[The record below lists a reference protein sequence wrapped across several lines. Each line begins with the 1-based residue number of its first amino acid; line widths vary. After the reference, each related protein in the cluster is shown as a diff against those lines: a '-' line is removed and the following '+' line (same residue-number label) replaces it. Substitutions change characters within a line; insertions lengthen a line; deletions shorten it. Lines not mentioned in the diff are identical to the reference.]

1 MVMKKKLSE
10 IDIEPVS
17 HQTMADIVEMKLLA
31 FLKKNAFKPGDALP
45 KELELAEALGVS
57 RNILREALSRLR
69 MLGMVDTK
77 KRRGM
82 VLSSP
87 DILGSLEKVMD
98 PLIIDESTLQD
109 FFELRLTLEMGLA
122 DILFIRKTTKDIAEL
137 EQIALAEKVR
147 DKSDVAFRI
156 KSEVEFHGKIYRMT
170 GNDTMQRFQTML
182 LPIFGHLVS
191 IEKKPAGGKV
201 THLDLVNLLKTGT
214 REEFRKGM
222 REHLEH
228 HFNRIVK

>member
-1 MVMKKKLSE
+1 MKKKIAT

-17 HQTMADIVEMKLLA
+17 HQTMADIVELKLLA

-45 KELELAEALGVS
+45 KELELAEAMGVS

-82 VLSSP
+82 VLASP

-98 PLIIDESTLQD
+98 PLIIDENTLQD

-122 DILFIRKTTKDIAEL
+122 DILYIRKTRKDIAEL
-137 EQIALAEKVR
+137 EAIALAEKVR
-147 DKSDVAFRI
+147 DKNDVAFRI

-170 GNDTMQRFQTML
+170 GNHTMQRFQTML

-191 IEKKPAGGKV
+191 LEKKPAGGKV

-214 REEFRKGM
+214 REAFRKGM
-222 REHLEH
+222 RAHLEH
-228 HFNRIVK
+228 HFKRIVK

>member
-1 MVMKKKLSE
+1 MKKKLAA

-17 HQTMADIVEMKLLA
+17 HQTMADIVELKLLA
-31 FLKKNAFKPGDALP
+31 FLKNNAFKPGDALP
-45 KELELAEALGVS
+45 KEMELAAALGVS

-69 MLGMVDTK
+69 VLGMVDSK

-82 VLSSP
+82 VLTSP

-122 DILFIRKTTKDIAEL
+122 DILFIRKTKKDIAEL

-147 DKSDVAFRI
+147 GKNDVAFRI

-170 GNDTMQRFQTML
+170 GNHTMQRFQTML
-182 LPIFGHLVS
+182 LPIFGHLVAL
-191 IEKKPAGGKV
+191 EKKPIGGKV

-214 REEFRKGM
+214 REAFRKGM
-222 REHLEH
+222 RDHLEH
-228 HFNRIVK
+228 HFKRIAK

>member
-1 MVMKKKLSE
+1 MKNKLAA

-17 HQTMADIVEMKLLA
+17 HQTMADIVELKLLA
-31 FLKKNAFKPGDALP
+31 FLKNNAFKPGDALP
-45 KELELAEALGVS
+45 KEMELAEALGVS

-69 MLGMVDTK
+69 MLGMVDSK

-82 VLSSP
+82 VLTSP

-122 DILFIRKTTKDIAEL
+122 DILFIRKTKKDIAEL

-147 DKSDVAFRI
+147 DKNDVAFRI

-170 GNDTMQRFQTML
+170 GNETMQRFQTML
-182 LPIFGHLVS
+182 LQ
-191 IEKKPAGGKV
+191 
-201 THLDLVNLLKTGT
+201 
-214 REEFRKGM
+214 GM
-222 REHLEH
+222 RDHLGP
-228 HFNRIVK
+228 HFKRIIK

>member
-1 MVMKKKLSE
+1 MKKKLAA

-17 HQTMADIVEMKLLA
+17 HQTMADIVELKLLA
-31 FLKKNAFKPGDALP
+31 FLKNNAFKPGDPLP
-45 KELELAEALGVS
+45 KEMELAEALGVS

-69 MLGMVDTK
+69 VLGMVDTK

-82 VLSSP
+82 VLTSP
-87 DILGSLEKVMD
+87 DILSSLEKVMD

-122 DILFIRKTTKDIAEL
+122 DILFIRKTKKDIAEL

-147 DKSDVAFRI
+147 DKNDVAFRI

-182 LPIFGHLVS
+182 LPIFGHLVAL
-191 IEKKPAGGKV
+191 EKKPIGGKV

-214 REEFRKGM
+214 REAFRKGM
-222 REHLEH
+222 RDHLEH
-228 HFNRIVK
+228 HFKRIVK

>member
-147 DKSDVAFRI
+147 DKNDVAFRI

>member
-1 MVMKKKLSE
+1 MKSNKKEYIEIERISQKTMV
-10 IDIEPVS
+10 DV
-17 HQTMADIVEMKLLA
+17 VEMKLLD
-31 FLKKNAFKPGDALP
+31 FLKKNAFTPGDALP
-45 KELELAEALGVS
+45 KEVELAKALGVS

-77 KRRGM
+77 KKRGM
-82 VLSSP
+82 VFSSP
-87 DILGSLEKVMD
+87 DILGSLEKFMD

-109 FFELRLTLEMGLA
+109 LFELRLTLEMGLA
-122 DILFIRKTTKDIAEL
+122 DILFIRKTKKDIAEL

-147 DKSDVAFRI
+147 KKNDVAFRV

-170 GNDTMQRFQTML
+170 GNNTMQRFQTML

-191 IEKKPAGGKV
+191 LEKKPVGGKV

-214 REEFRKGM
+214 REDFRKGM
-222 REHLEH
+222 RDHLEH
-228 HFNRIVK
+228 HFDRIVK

>member
-1 MVMKKKLSE
+1 VMKKKLSE

-17 HQTMADIVEMKLLA
+17 HQTMADIVELKLLA
-31 FLKKNAFKPGDALP
+31 FLKKNAFKLGDALP
-45 KELELAEALGVS
+45 KEIELAEALGVS

-69 MLGMVDTK
+69 MLGLIDTK

-98 PLIIDESTLQD
+98 PLIIDENTLQD

-122 DILFIRKTTKDIAEL
+122 DIIFIRKTTKDIAEL

-147 DKSDVAFRI
+147 DKNDVAFRI

-170 GNDTMQRFQTML
+170 GNETMQRFQTML

>member
-1 MVMKKKLSE
+1 MKSNKKE
-10 IDIEPVS
+10 HIDIERIS
-17 HQTMADIVEMKLLA
+17 QKTMVDVVEMKLLD

-45 KELELAEALGVS
+45 KEVELAEALGVS

-77 KRRGM
+77 KKRGM
-82 VLSSP
+82 VFSSP
-87 DILGSLEKVMD
+87 DILGSLEKFMD

-109 FFELRLTLEMGLA
+109 LFELRLTLEMGLA
-122 DILFIRKTTKDIAEL
+122 DILFIRKTKKDIAEL
-137 EQIALAEKVR
+137 EQIVLAEKVR
-147 DKSDVAFRI
+147 KKNDVAFRI

-170 GNDTMQRFQTML
+170 GNNTMQRFQTML

-191 IEKKPAGGKV
+191 LEKKPVGGKV

-214 REEFRKGM
+214 REDFRKGM
-222 REHLEH
+222 RDHLEH
-228 HFNRIVK
+228 HFDRIVK

>member
-1 MVMKKKLSE
+1 MKKKLSE

-17 HQTMADIVEMKLLA
+17 HQTMADIVELKLLA

-45 KELELAEALGVS
+45 KEIELAEALGVS

-98 PLIIDESTLQD
+98 PLIIDENTLQD

-122 DILFIRKTTKDIAEL
+122 DILFIRKTAKDIAEL
-137 EQIALAEKVR
+137 EQIAMAEKVR
-147 DKSDVAFRI
+147 DKNDVDFRI

-170 GNDTMQRFQTML
+170 GNETMQRFQTML

>member
-1 MVMKKKLSE
+1 LKSNKKE
-10 IDIEPVS
+10 HIDIERIS
-17 HQTMADIVEMKLLA
+17 QKTMVDVVEMKLLD

-45 KELELAEALGVS
+45 KEVELAEALGVS

-77 KRRGM
+77 KKRGM
-82 VLSSP
+82 VFSSP
-87 DILGSLEKVMD
+87 DILGSLEKFMD

-109 FFELRLTLEMGLA
+109 LFELRLTLEMGLA
-122 DILFIRKTTKDIAEL
+122 DILFIRKTKKDIAEL
-137 EQIALAEKVR
+137 EQIVLAEKVR
-147 DKSDVAFRI
+147 KKNDVAFRI

-170 GNDTMQRFQTML
+170 GNNTMQRFQTML

-191 IEKKPAGGKV
+191 LEKKPVGGKV

-214 REEFRKGM
+214 REDFRKGM
-222 REHLEH
+222 RDHLEH
-228 HFNRIVK
+228 HFDRIVK

>member
-1 MVMKKKLSE
+1 MKKKLSE

-17 HQTMADIVEMKLLA
+17 HQTMADIVELKLLA

-45 KELELAEALGVS
+45 KEIELAEALGVS

-98 PLIIDESTLQD
+98 PLIIDEDTLQD

-147 DKSDVAFRI
+147 DKNDVDFRI

-170 GNDTMQRFQTML
+170 GNETMQRFQTML

-214 REEFRKGM
+214 REDFRKGM

>member
-1 MVMKKKLSE
+1 MKKKLSE

-17 HQTMADIVEMKLLA
+17 HQTMADIVELKLLA

-45 KELELAEALGVS
+45 KEIELAEALGVS

-98 PLIIDESTLQD
+98 PLIIDENTLQD

-147 DKSDVAFRI
+147 DKNDVAFRI

-170 GNDTMQRFQTML
+170 GNETMQRFQTML

>member
-1 MVMKKKLSE
+1 MKKKFSE

-45 KELELAEALGVS
+45 KEMELAEALGVS

-98 PLIIDESTLQD
+98 PLIIDENTLQD
-109 FFELRLTLEMGLA
+109 FLELRLAQEMGLA
-122 DILFIRKTTKDIAEL
+122 DILFIR
-137 EQIALAEKVR
+137 
-147 DKSDVAFRI
+147 
-156 KSEVEFHGKIYRMT
+156 
-170 GNDTMQRFQTML
+170 
-182 LPIFGHLVS
+182 
-191 IEKKPAGGKV
+191 
-201 THLDLVNLLKTGT
+201 
-214 REEFRKGM
+214 
-222 REHLEH
+222 
-228 HFNRIVK
+228 

>member
-1 MVMKKKLSE
+1 MKKKLST

-17 HQTMADIVEMKLLA
+17 HQTMADIVELKLLA

-45 KELELAEALGVS
+45 KEMELAEALGVS

-122 DILFIRKTTKDIAEL
+122 DILFIRKTKKDIAEL
-137 EQIALAEKVR
+137 EKIALAEKVR
-147 DKSDVAFRI
+147 DKNDVAFRI

-170 GNDTMQRFQTML
+170 GNETMQRFQTML

-201 THLDLVNLLKTGT
+201 THLDLVNLLKNGS
-214 REEFRKGM
+214 REDFRKGM

-228 HFNRIVK
+228 HFKRIVK

>member
-1 MVMKKKLSE
+1 MKNKFSA

-17 HQTMADIVEMKLLA
+17 HQTMADIVELKLLA
-31 FLKKNAFKPGDALP
+31 FLKNNAFKPGDPLP
-45 KELELAEALGVS
+45 KEIELAEALGVS

-69 MLGMVDTK
+69 MLGMVDSK

-82 VLSSP
+82 VLTSP

-122 DILFIRKTTKDIAEL
+122 DILYIRKTKKDIAEL

-147 DKSDVAFRI
+147 EKNDVAFRI

-170 GNDTMQRFQTML
+170 GNHTMQRFQTML
-182 LPIFGHLVS
+182 LPIFGHLVTV
-191 IEKKPAGGKV
+191 EKKPAVAKV
-201 THLDLVNLLKTGT
+201 THLDLVTLLKNGT
-214 REEFRKGM
+214 IEEFRKGM
-222 REHLEH
+222 RDHLEP
-228 HFNRIVK
+228 HFKRIDK

>member
-1 MVMKKKLSE
+1 MKKMLSA

-45 KELELAEALGVS
+45 KEMELAQALGVS

-122 DILFIRKTTKDIAEL
+122 DILFIRKTKKDIAEL

-147 DKSDVAFRI
+147 DINDVAFRI

-182 LPIFGHLVS
+182 LPIFGHLVTL
-191 IEKKPAGGKV
+191 EKKPAGAKV
-201 THLDLVNLLKTGT
+201 THLDLVNLLKTGS
-214 REEFRKGM
+214 REDFRNGM
-222 REHLEH
+222 RGHLEN
-228 HFNRIVK
+228 HFNRILK

>member
-1 MVMKKKLSE
+1 MKNKFSA

-17 HQTMADIVEMKLLA
+17 HQTMADIVELKLLA
-31 FLKKNAFKPGDALP
+31 FLKNNTFKPGDALP
-45 KELELAEALGVS
+45 KEIELAEALGVS

-69 MLGMVDTK
+69 MLGMVDSK

-82 VLSSP
+82 VLTSP

-122 DILFIRKTTKDIAEL
+122 DILFIRKTKKDIAEL
-137 EQIALAEKVR
+137 EEIALAEKVR
-147 DKSDVAFRI
+147 EKNDVAFRI

-170 GNDTMQRFQTML
+170 GNETMQRFQTML
-182 LPIFGHLVS
+182 LPIFGHLVAL
-191 IEKKPAGGKV
+191 EKKPAGGKV

-214 REEFRKGM
+214 REDFRKGM
-222 REHLEH
+222 RAHLEH
-228 HFNRIVK
+228 HFKRIDK

>member
-1 MVMKKKLSE
+1 MKKKLAA

-17 HQTMADIVEMKLLA
+17 HQTMADIVELKLLA
-31 FLKKNAFKPGDALP
+31 FLKNNAFKPGDALP
-45 KELELAEALGVS
+45 KEMELAEALGVS

-69 MLGMVDTK
+69 VLGMVDSK

-82 VLSSP
+82 VLTSP

-98 PLIIDESTLQD
+98 PLIIDENTLQD

-122 DILFIRKTTKDIAEL
+122 DILFIRKTKKDIAEL

-147 DKSDVAFRI
+147 DKNDVAFRI

-182 LPIFGHLVS
+182 LPIFGHLVAL
-191 IEKKPAGGKV
+191 EKKPIGGKV

-214 REEFRKGM
+214 REDFRKGM
-222 REHLEH
+222 RDHLEH
-228 HFNRIVK
+228 HFKRIVK

>member
-1 MVMKKKLSE
+1 MKKKLSE

-17 HQTMADIVEMKLLA
+17 HQTMADIVELKLLA

-45 KELELAEALGVS
+45 KEIELAEALGVS

-98 PLIIDESTLQD
+98 PLIIDEDTLQD

-137 EQIALAEKVR
+137 EQIAMAEKVR
-147 DKSDVAFRI
+147 DKNDVAFRI

-170 GNDTMQRFQTML
+170 GNETMQRFQTML

-214 REEFRKGM
+214 REDFRKGM

>member
-1 MVMKKKLSE
+1 MKKKLSE

-17 HQTMADIVEMKLLA
+17 HQTMADIVELKLLA

-45 KELELAEALGVS
+45 KEIELAEALGVS

-98 PLIIDESTLQD
+98 PLIIDENTLQD

-147 DKSDVAFRI
+147 DKNDVAFRI

-170 GNDTMQRFQTML
+170 GNETMQRFQTML
-182 LPIFGHLVS
+182 LPIFGHLVA

>member
-1 MVMKKKLSE
+1 MKKKLSE

-17 HQTMADIVEMKLLA
+17 HQTMADIVELKLLA

-45 KELELAEALGVS
+45 KEIELAEALGVS

-98 PLIIDESTLQD
+98 PLIIDENTLQD

-122 DILFIRKTTKDIAEL
+122 DILFIRKTPKDIAEL

-147 DKSDVAFRI
+147 DKNDVAFRI

-170 GNDTMQRFQTML
+170 GNETMQRFQTML